1 MSDINLDFTVA
12 SSNINVVVE
21 PNDITFTPTD
31 ISLNIFTGP
40 PPTGGLSSDT
50 ELLFNNNN
58 LIDGIPTA
66 TFANGNL
73 SLGNVANLKIAGGV
87 NGYFLQTDGTGNL
100 DWAVA
105 GGGGNGSPGGSN
117 TQIQY
122 NDNGTFGGNAG
133 FTFNE
138 VSGNVNVPKLIVA
151 GNISTTNDVLA
162 GNAGIT
168 GALFAATVSA
178 GNLNVTGNILT
189 QNMSSNA
196 NVIGVNFTANGNIG
210 VSGNANITGNVSAN
224 IATFSNLTLNSNA
237 VHLGANAGSNSGPFS
252 VAVGAGAGDNNQGFG
267 AIAIGVGAGVA
278 GNGEYSIAIGADA
291 GLGVQGNSAIAIGT
305 SAGLRGQSDYV
316 IAIGANSGYDGAL
329 NAQANNTIVLNATG
343 ANLVGNAFANAFYVK
358 PIRSAN
364 TANIMYYNPTTGELT
379 YNLLSTIA
387 VGTANTVIDN
397 AQPNITSLGTLT
409 GVAVNGTV
417 TAINFQAN
425 SGIFTGNGSGL
436 SAIAGGNVTGAVA
449 FATTAN
455 AVAGANVSGTVA
467 NATFA
472 TSAGSA
478 NTANTANAVAGANVS
493 GQVGN
498 ALVAV
503 YTNAQPNITSVGTL
517 TSVAVTGNAT
527 AGNVYAN
534 SGTIGAS
541 LLTGTL
547 TTSAQPNITSVGSQT
562 NLRLSGNVSMIQL
575 NTGSAVALGNTQ
587 FWDTSGTN
595 LTGNFFIQLGA
606 LPNIGDVRQTSVLI
620 TNGGANTF
628 TWQQPG
634 SPAALVSAAG
644 NVNYFFNPTYPF
656 TGTAKD
662 LYKFTLAR
670 IANVGL
676 NPAYDVIVEKTAL
689 T

>member
-1 MSDINLDFTVA
+1 MSEILSNIVVEQNNINFTPNNN
-12 SSNINVVVE
+12 NINV
-21 PNDITFTPTD
+21 TPEA
-31 ISLNIFTGP
+31 IQLNIFTGSAP
-40 PPTGGLSSDT
+40 GAGQSSNG
-50 ELLFNNNN
+50 ELLYNNQN
-58 LIDGIPTA
+58 LLDGVPNTS
-66 TFANGNL
+66 FANGNL

-100 DWAVA
+100 DWAA
-105 GGGGNGSPGGSN
+105 GGGGNGAPGGSN

-122 NDNGTFGGNAG
+122 NDNGLFGGNTG

-138 VSGNVNVPKLIVA
+138 VSGNVNVPELIVA

-168 GALFAATVSA
+168 GALFAATISG
-178 GNLNVTGNILT
+178 GNLNITANVLAQNI
-189 QNMSSNA
+189 NSNA
-196 NVIGVNFTANGNIG
+196 NVIGTNFTANGNIG
-210 VSGNANITGNVSAN
+210 VTGNVSAN
-224 IATFSNLTLNSNA
+224 NATFSNLTLNSNV
-237 VHLGANAGSNSGPFS
+237 VHLGNNAGSNSGPFS
-252 VAVGAGAGDNNQGFG
+252 IAVGVGAGNNNQGFG
-267 AIAIGVGAGVA
+267 AIAIGAGAGA
-278 GNGEYSIAIGADA
+278 FGNGQYSIAIGADA

-305 SAGLRGQSDYV
+305 GAGLIGQSDYV
-316 IAIGANSGYDGAL
+316 IAIGASAGYDGAL

-358 PIRSAN
+358 PVRSAN
-364 TANIMYYNPTTGELT
+364 TANVMYYNPTTGELT
-379 YNLLSTIA
+379 YNPLSTIA

-417 TAINFQAN
+417 TAVNFQAN
-425 SGIFTGNGSGL
+425 TGIFTGNGSGL
-436 SAIAGGNVTGAVA
+436 TSLT
-449 FATTAN
+449 
-455 AVAGANVSGTVA
+455 GANVTGTVA

-472 TSAGSA
+472 TSAG
-478 NTANTANAVAGANVS
+478 TAGTVT
-493 GQVGN
+493 
-498 ALVAV
+498 
-503 YTNAQPNITSVGTL
+503 TNAQPNITSVGTL
-517 TSVAVTGNAT
+517 TSLSVTGNISAGNVSATTFTGALSGAATTAGTVTTNAQPNITSVGTLSSVAITGNAT

-541 LLTGTL
+541 LLTGTV
-547 TTSAQPNITSVGSQT
+547 TTAAQPNITSIGSQT

-575 NTGSAVALGNTQ
+575 NTGSAVSLGNTQ

-606 LPNIGDVRQTSVLI
+606 LPNIGDVRQTSVLV

-628 TWQQPG
+628 TWLQPG
-634 SPAALVSAAG
+634 SPAALVSSAG

-676 NPAYDVIVEKTAL
+676 NTAYDVIVEKTAL